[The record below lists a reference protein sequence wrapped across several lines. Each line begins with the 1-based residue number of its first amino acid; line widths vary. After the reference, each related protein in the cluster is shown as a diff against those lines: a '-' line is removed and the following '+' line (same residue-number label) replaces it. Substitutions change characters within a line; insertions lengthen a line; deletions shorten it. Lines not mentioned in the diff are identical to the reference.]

1 MGKFISYEKPFTKRW
16 FAAYGNILIGTFIL
30 SLGYVF
36 FITPHKIVP
45 GGVYGISI
53 VLHHTLNLPVG
64 MTALFFNIPLVIIGT
79 RLLGP
84 RFGTKTIVGFVL
96 TAAFVDILGYLSEYK
111 PLIEGDDLL
120 ASIFGGLLMGIGV
133 GFIFRARASSGGTDV
148 IAMIIGK
155 YTRMPL
161 GQLMIIVDSCIGI
174 IGLVA
179 FGDWKV
185 PLYSWITIFIMG
197 KVIDVVLQGM
207 SYDRTLFIISN
218 KHEEIRRKIIEDL
231 NRGGTFITG
240 EGMYNG
246 EQKKII
252 FTSVSRREVALLE
265 DFIHSVDPDA
275 FMTVIEANEI
285 LGKGFK
291 SLTDKVRN

>member
-16 FAAYGNILIGTFIL
+16 FAAYGNIVIGTFIL

-53 VLHHTLNLPVG
+53 VLHHTLNTPVG
-64 MTALFFNIPLVIIGT
+64 ITALFFNVPLVIIGT

-161 GQLMIIVDSCIGI
+161 GQLMIIVDSCIVV

-207 SYDRTLFIISN
+207 SYDRVLFIISN
-218 KHEEIRRKIIEDL
+218 KHDEIRRKIIEDL

>member
-161 GQLMIIVDSCIGI
+161 GQLMIIVDSCIVI